1 MIKFEKS
8 KKLENVKYA
17 IRGTLMDEANK
28 LEERG
33 EKILKLNIGNPA
45 VFNFSAPSSVLESM
59 KNNLEHSQGYSD
71 SKGLKIAREAIK
83 EYYKTK
89 NVNEL
94 ELEDIYIGNGV
105 SELILLSMQALLNP
119 NDEILVPTPDYPL
132 WTASVNLSGGKA
144 VHYLCDEGNEWYPDI
159 NDIKRK
165 ITKNTKG
172 IIIINPNN
180 PTGALYP
187 KEILEQIINV
197 AKENNLIIFADEIY
211 DRLVFDDLEHIS
223 IASLSKEVPIITF
236 SGLSKS
242 HMLAGFRIGWMC
254 ITGNKEP
261 ITDYIEGLNLLSSMR
276 LCSNVPGQS
285 IIANA
290 IKDIEST
297 KLLLKKGGRLYEQR
311 ECIYNGLKKIPGIK
325 VFKPKAAFYIFPQ
338 IDIKKYNISDDEKF
352 ALDFLKS
359 KNVLLINGTGFNW
372 SKHDHFRIV
381 YLAECDKL
389 KFATNS
395 LKSFLEQY
403 SQDIS

>member
-1 MIKFEKS
+1 MIKKS
-8 KKLENVKYA
+8 RKLENVKYA
-17 IRGTLMDEANK
+17 IRGTLMEEANK
-28 LEERG
+28 LEESG
-33 EKILKLNIGNPA
+33 KNILKLNIGNPA
-45 VFNFSAPSSVLESM
+45 VFNFSAPSNILDSM

-71 SKGLKIAREAIK
+71 SKGLKSAREAIK
-83 EYYKTK
+83 DYYRTK
-89 NVNEL
+89 NVKEL
-94 ELEDIYIGNGV
+94 KLEDIYIGNGV
-105 SELILLSMQALLNP
+105 SELILMSMQALLNP

-144 VHYLCDEGNEWYPDI
+144 VHYICNEENEWYPDI

-187 KEILEQIINV
+187 KEILEQIINI

-211 DRLVFDDLEHIS
+211 DRLVFDDLKHIS
-223 IASLSKEVPIITF
+223 IAALSKEVPIITF

-254 ITGNKEP
+254 ITGNKA
-261 ITDYIEGLNLLSSMR
+261 IIKDYIDGLNLLSSIR

-285 IIANA
+285 IITDA

-311 ECIYNGLKKIPGIK
+311 ECIYNGLNKIPGIK
-325 VFKPKAAFYIFPQ
+325 VVKPKAAFYIFPK
-338 IDIKKYNISDDEKF
+338 IDVKKYNIDNDEKF

-359 KNVLLINGTGFNW
+359 KNILFINGTGFNW
-372 SKHDHFRIV
+372 NKQDHFRIV
-381 YLAECDKL
+381 YLADCNKL
-389 KFATNS
+389 KYATDN
-395 LKSFLEQY
+395 LENFLEKYEQN
-403 SQDIS
+403 IT